1 MKAFMIFIAF
11 CSLFVTST
19 LAFNT
24 EYVTEEFLLDRVI
37 EKGELQYPDIG
48 KPKIPGRVILSVVI
62 NENGIVEKT
71 NIIAGHSFLN
81 ESAVNYINTWKF
93 LPLTDNENT
102 YKMSGI
108 ITVWFDFASNNP
120 IRGQHLAP
128 IRVLGIDTF
137 IVDGRNMN
145 YPQLENWIRSKTE
158 CVSCV
163 ILQLQVRDTPSE
175 EFFKMLRINGFKNVH
190 LQYE

>member
-19 LAFNT
+19 LASNT

-48 KPKIPGRVILSVVI
+48 KPIIPGLVILSVVI

-102 YKMSGI
+102 YKMSSI
-108 ITVWFDFASNNP
+108 ITVWFDFVGNKP
-120 IRGQHLAP
+120 VRGLHLGP
-128 IRVLGIDTF
+128 IRVLGKDTF
-137 IVDGRNMN
+137 IVDGTNMK
-145 YPQLENWIRSKTE
+145 YPQLENWIHSKTN
-158 CVSCV
+158 CISCV
-163 ILQLQVRDTPSE
+163 ILQLQVKDYFSE
-175 EFFKMLRINGFKNVH
+175 KLLIKLRTTGIKNLH
-190 LQYE
+190 IQLE